1 MNSLYQSTFW
11 EPRNCFLEPIPEM
24 YLAAELLSKAVD
36 AILEGNLS
44 LASELIVAADI
55 AELEMHNAKIAGSMS
70 TEIQRLREIPSAPRV
85 EKVKTRMPSRK
96 VELSI
101 YERDGWHCRFC
112 NVPVVSKDVRKRLN
126 KLFPDAARWGSKNIE
141 KHRALSILESSLDH
155 ITPHSRG
162 GDNSLLNLVTAC
174 GPCQF
179 GRGGWTIEEVGINNP
194 LSRAPVL
201 DGWDGLRRLLR
212 CEVTS

>member
-1 MNSLYQSTFW
+1 MDSSYQSSFW

-24 YLAAELLSKAVD
+24 YLAAELLSNAVD
-36 AILEGNLS
+36 AILENNLP
-44 LASELIVAADI
+44 LASELIIAADI
-55 AELEMHNAKIAGSMS
+55 AALEIHNAKIAGSVS
-70 TEIQRLREIPSAPRV
+70 VEIHRLREIPTAPRV
-85 EKVKTRMPSRK
+85 EKAKSRMPSRK

-126 KLFPDAARWGSKNIE
+126 QLFPDVARWGSRNID
-141 KHRALSILESSLDH
+141 KHRGLSILESSLDH
-155 ITPHSRG
+155 LIPHSRG
-162 GDNSLLNLVTAC
+162 GDNSPTNLLTAC

-194 LSRAPVL
+194 LTRPPVL
-201 DGWDGLRRLLR
+201 DRWDGLRRLLR
-212 CEVTS
+212 CDATN